1 MNNITIFKY
10 ISKSNYWAKIDIEN
24 VRKNDI
30 VKCQE
35 DNGLYLPNAN
45 NGVISL
51 VIEDAKLNDDGEWDI
66 KSIPYP
72 FKRDKRKRGSH
83 AKINN

>member
-1 MNNITIFKY
+1 MKIFKY
-10 ISKSNYWAKIDIEN
+10 ITKSNKWCEINIEN
-24 VRKNDI
+24 IRKDDI
-30 VKCQE
+30 IKIQE

-51 VIEDAKLNDDGEWDI
+51 AIEDAKLNDDGEWGI

-72 FKRDKRKRGSH
+72 FKKDERNFN
-83 AKINN
+83 I